1 MDLNNTK
8 DSNKRGFSLFGNYN
22 LHEPTTPNVP
32 GKYAE
37 IH

>member
-1 MDLNNTK
+1 MDFNNTK

-22 LHEPTTPNVP
+22 LNEPTPNIP
-32 GKYAE
+32 GKYAA

>member
-22 LHEPTTPNVP
+22 LHESTPNVP